1 MNRLKTLRS
10 RSNIT
15 LRDLARYVDIP
26 SATISLIENGKQ
38 PLREIHVQK
47 FTSFF
52 DVTSDYL
59 LGFSN
64 TGIGLFFDSSED
76 DNDHVIISA
85 SELERIQER
94 YEIKETLIHR
104 TPSDWII
111 KTQAYETRILRT
123 EYLLYRSV
131 DMPKELAH
139 LSISV
144 REELNSELDRLDTK
158 DLEKVLKFIKEYIK

>member
-64 TGIGLFFDSSED
+64 TGIGLYFESSKD

-104 TPSDWII
+104 TPSDWTI
-111 KTQAYETRILRT
+111 KTNAYETRILRT
-123 EYLLYRSV
+123 EYVLYRSV
-131 DMPKELAH
+131 DVPKELAC

-144 REELNSELDRLDTK
+144 REELNSELDKLNTK
-158 DLEKVLKFIKEYIK
+158 NLEKVLKFIRDYIK

>member
-10 RSNIT
+10 RSGIT
-15 LRDLARYVDIP
+15 LRDLAKYVDIP

-47 FTSFF
+47 LTSFF

-64 TGIGLFFDSSED
+64 TGIGIYFDSSND
-76 DNDHVIISA
+76 DEDHVMISA
-85 SELERIQER
+85 SEIERIQER
-94 YEIKETLIHR
+94 YEIKETLMQR

-111 KTQAYETRILRT
+111 RTQAYETRIVRT
-123 EYLLYRSV
+123 EHYLFRSV
-131 DMPKELAH
+131 NVPKELAH
-139 LSISV
+139 LSESI
-144 REELNSELDRLDTK
+144 RDQLNSELDRLDGK
-158 DLEKVLKFIKEYIK
+158 DLEKVLKFVRDYIK